1 MFKKFGNMLVDAHLS
16 EAQVVNK
23 IDLLITK
30 LEWLK
35 LAINKNDRSMMH
47 NVASSTS
54 SLMREVLATCNIIKY
69 FCRQRE
75 IYYGRY

>member
-1 MFKKFGNMLVDAHLS
+1 MFKKFGNMLVDTQLS
-16 EAQVVNK
+16 KTQAVNQ

-35 LAINKNDRSMMH
+35 LAISKNDRSMMH

-54 SLMREVLATCNIIKY
+54 SLMREVLVTCKIIKY
-69 FCRQRE
+69 FCR
-75 IYYGRY
+75 

>member
-1 MFKKFGNMLVDAHLS
+1 MFKKFGNMLVDTQLS
-16 EAQVVNK
+16 KTQAVNK

-47 NVASSTS
+47 NMASSTS

-69 FCRQRE
+69 FCR
-75 IYYGRY
+75 

>member
-1 MFKKFGNMLVDAHLS
+1 MFKKFSNMSVGTHLD
-16 EAQVVNK
+16 ETQVVNK

-54 SLMREVLATCNIIKY
+54 SLMREVLVTCTIIKY
-69 FCRQRE
+69 FCR
-75 IYYGRY
+75 

>member
-1 MFKKFGNMLVDAHLS
+1 MLKKFCNMLVDTHLS
-16 EAQVVNK
+16 ESQVVNQ

-35 LAINKNDRSMMH
+35 LAINKDDRSMMR

-54 SLMREVLATCNIIKY
+54 SLMREVLLTCKIIKY
-69 FCRQRE
+69 FCR
-75 IYYGRY
+75 

>member
-1 MFKKFGNMLVDAHLS
+1 MFKKFGNMLVDTHLS
-16 EAQVVNK
+16 ETQVVNQ

-47 NVASSTS
+47 NMASSTS

-69 FCRQRE
+69 FCR
-75 IYYGRY
+75 

>member
-1 MFKKFGNMLVDAHLS
+1 MFKKFGNMLVDTQLS
-16 EAQVVNK
+16 KTQAVNQ

-35 LAINKNDRSMMH
+35 LAISKNDRSMMH
-47 NVASSTS
+47 NMASSTS

-69 FCRQRE
+69 FCR
-75 IYYGRY
+75 

>member
-1 MFKKFGNMLVDAHLS
+1 MLKKFGNMLVDAHLS
-16 EAQVVNK
+16 EAQVVNQ

-47 NVASSTS
+47 NMASSTS
-54 SLMREVLATCNIIKY
+54 S
-69 FCRQRE
+69 
-75 IYYGRY
+75 

>member
-1 MFKKFGNMLVDAHLS
+1 MFKKFGNILVDTQLS
-16 EAQVVNK
+16 KTQAVNQ

-35 LAINKNDRSMMH
+35 LAISKNDRSMMH

-54 SLMREVLATCNIIKY
+54 SLMREVLVTCNIIKY
-69 FCRQRE
+69 FL
-75 IYYGRY
+75 